1 MSMTTIQEIVNSN
14 SFLYPKLFTRFLQN
28 NENDIV
34 KDEPTVVIPCK
45 LIQERI
51 QDIECSV
58 PIIIK
63 NINDNEPIFFAAKRR
78 ERLMFT
84 INYLKN
90 KPEYIKLYKYITS
103 LNARLLGI
111 STNQLYIRK
120 AVSSNA
126 NNKGYC
132 PLQLKN
138 KNKNTGW
145 MLLID
150 IKDKLLGFIILD
162 VLVYPHNENV
172 QINLI

>member
-1 MSMTTIQEIVNSN
+1 MSMATIQEIVNSN
-14 SFLYPKLFTRFLQN
+14 SLLYPKLFTQFLQN
-28 NENDIV
+28 NVMNG
-34 KDEPTVVIPCK
+34 EPIKLIPSK

-63 NINDNEPIFFAAKRR
+63 NINDNEPIFFASKRR
-78 ERLMFT
+78 ERIMFT

-90 KPEYIKLYKYITS
+90 KPEYIQLYKYITS

-120 AVSSNA
+120 AISSNA

-132 PLQLKN
+132 PPQLKN

-150 IKDKLLGFIILD
+150 IKAKLIGFIILD
-162 VLVYPHNENV
+162 VLVYPHNEDM